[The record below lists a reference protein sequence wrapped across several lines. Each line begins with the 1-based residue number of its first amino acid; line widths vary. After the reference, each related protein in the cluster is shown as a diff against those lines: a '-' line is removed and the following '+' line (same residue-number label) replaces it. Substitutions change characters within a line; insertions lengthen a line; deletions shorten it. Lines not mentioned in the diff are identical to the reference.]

1 MALLRHSH
9 GARSESAAGWR
20 LHVLSTL
27 NASIAKLQGDEA
39 NVFNARPAL
48 AAEPFFL
55 PRPGR
60 RVMNSESRPAAAGS
74 SVDVVCGDRQ
84 RTLQIGPQTS
94 VRHALD
100 TGELRV
106 RAACGGLGTCGACL
120 ITVLE
125 GDFNPP
131 TMAERQKLLPEDLA
145 QGRRLACQLY
155 ARGPAKLS
163 LEHPAPESVWKSLDS
178 ACRLCTAGNPALGDY
193 PFGVAVDLGTT
204 HIRLSLWQRQTGRR
218 IGSRIGINPQ
228 LAHGADVLTR
238 LDAERL
244 APAQSRVLAGEA
256 RKAVIEGIRD
266 ILSRDLGE
274 IAPILAQIGKVLIV
288 GNTAMLSLICGASGD
303 SLYDPVNWQV
313 PIACIPDDAAAWRDS
328 WRMPHADIE
337 IGQPLAGFV
346 GSDLLAALIAAD
358 ITAQPAPAIL
368 ADFGTN
374 TEIALWDGS
383 RIWAT
388 SVPGGPAFE
397 GVGIRNGIG
406 AEAGAIHRVEP
417 GAGISRLHT
426 LDAAP
431 ARGFCGSG
439 FIDAVA
445 LLLAE
450 GLLKPSGRF
459 AAPQPAAGLRLD
471 PDNPRTA
478 IFASD
483 IDIFQRA
490 KASTAAAMAQL
501 AVFAGLDLARLDSFW
516 ICGSFGRHLQLSA
529 AIRLGLLPALS
540 PARFRLLADASL
552 AGCEKLLLAA
562 EPGKFKAEITQRIE
576 VVNLGGVVEYENR
589 FIDHLRLQP
598 IGATE

>member
-1 MALLRHSH
+1 M
-9 GARSESAAGWR
+9 SAD
-20 LHVLSTL
+20 
-27 NASIAKLQGDEA
+27 N
-39 NVFNARPAL
+39 RPAP
-48 AAEPFFL
+48 AEP
-55 PRPGR
+55 
-60 RVMNSESRPAAAGS
+60 VVS
-74 SVDVVCGDRQ
+74 VVCGDRV
-84 RTLQIGPQTS
+84 RMLPADPQTS

-100 TGELRV
+100 TGDLRV

-125 GDFNPP
+125 GEFNPP
-131 TMAERQKLLPEDLA
+131 TLAERQKLLPEDLA
-145 QGRRLACQLY
+145 QGQRLACQLY
-155 ARGPAKLS
+155 PRGPAKLY
-163 LEHPAPESVWKSLDS
+163 LEHPAPDAVWKSLDS
-178 ACRLCTAGNPALGDY
+178 SCRLRAAGNPALADY

-204 HIRLSLWQRQTGRR
+204 HIRLALWQRQAGRR
-218 IGSRIGINPQ
+218 IGSRIGLNPQ

-244 APAQSRVLAGEA
+244 AAADSRVLAGEA
-256 RKAVIEGIRD
+256 RKAVIEGVRD

-274 IAPILAQIGKVLIV
+274 ITPILAQVGKVLVV
-288 GNTAMLSLICGASGD
+288 GNTAMLSLICGTSGD
-303 SLYDPVNWQV
+303 SLYDPENWQA
-313 PIACIPDDAAAWRDS
+313 PIACIPDDLAAWRDS

-337 IGQPLAGFV
+337 IVQPLAGFV

-358 ITAQPAPAIL
+358 ITAQPAPAML

-374 TEIALWDGS
+374 TEIALWDGG

-417 GAGISRLHT
+417 GAGSPRLQT
-426 LDAAP
+426 IDAAP

-445 LLLAE
+445 LLLAD
-450 GLLKPSGRF
+450 GAVKPSGRF
-459 AAPQPAAGLRLD
+459 AAPQAATGLRLV
-471 PDNPRTA
+471 PENPRTA

-501 AVFAGLDLARLDSFW
+501 AEFAGIDLASLDSFW
-516 ICGSFGRHLQLSA
+516 ICGSFGRHLHLSS
-529 AIRLGLLPALS
+529 AIRVGLLPALS
-540 PARFRLLADASL
+540 RERFRLLADASL
-552 AGCEKLLLAA
+552 AGCEKLLLAPD
-562 EPGKFKAEITQRIE
+562 PGKFNTGIAQRIR
-576 VVNLGGVVEYENR
+576 VLNLGGVVEYENR
-589 FIDHLRLQP
+589 FIDHLRLQTF
-598 IGATE
+598 GATE

>member
-1 MALLRHSH
+1 MNADDR
-9 GARSESAAGWR
+9 SAAADP
-20 LHVLSTL
+20 LVS
-27 NASIAKLQGDEA
+27 
-39 NVFNARPAL
+39 
-48 AAEPFFL
+48 
-55 PRPGR
+55 
-60 RVMNSESRPAAAGS
+60 
-74 SVDVVCGDRQ
+74 VVCGDRM
-84 RTLQIGPQTS
+84 RTVPADPHTS

-100 TGELRV
+100 TGDLRV

-125 GDFNPP
+125 GEFNPP
-131 TMAERQKLLPEDLA
+131 TLAERQKLLPEDLA
-145 QGRRLACQLY
+145 QDRRLACQLY
-155 ARGPAKLS
+155 PRGPAKLY
-163 LEHPAPESVWKSLDS
+163 LEHPAPDSAWKSPDS
-178 ACRLCTAGNPALGDY
+178 ACRVHAAGNPAMGDY
-193 PFGVAVDLGTT
+193 PFGVAVDLGTS

-218 IGSRIGINPQ
+218 IGSRIGVNPQ

-244 APAQSRVLAGEA
+244 AAAESLILAGEA
-256 RKAVIEGIRD
+256 RQAVIEGVRD

-274 IAPILAQIGKVLIV
+274 ITPILQQVGKVLIV
-288 GNTAMLSLICGASGD
+288 GNTAMLSLICGAGDD
-303 SLYDPVNWQV
+303 SLYDPANWQA
-313 PIACIPDDAAAWRDS
+313 PIACVPDDLAAWRDN

-337 IGQPLAGFV
+337 IVQPLAGFV

-358 ITAQPAPAIL
+358 ITALPPPAML

-374 TEIALWDGS
+374 TEIALWDGG

-406 AEAGAIHRVEP
+406 AEAGAIQRVELDEGFLRLQTI
-417 GAGISRLHT
+417 GAAS
-426 LDAAP
+426 

-445 LLLAE
+445 LLLAD
-450 GLLKPSGRF
+450 GVIKPSGRF
-459 AAPQPAAGLRLD
+459 AAPQPATGLRLE

-501 AVFAGLDLARLDSFW
+501 AEFSGIDLASLNSFW
-516 ICGSFGRHLQLSA
+516 ICGSFGRHLQVSS
-529 AIRLGLLPALS
+529 AIRLGLLPDLS
-540 PARFRLLADASL
+540 RGRFQMLADASL
-552 AGCEKLLLAA
+552 AGCERLLLAPD
-562 EPGKFKAEITQRIE
+562 PGKFTTGIAQRIR

-598 IGATE
+598 FGVTE